1 MVPEGG
7 ANAVQPVRAGQ
18 KSSDQSHGYLGWLDM
33 TMEWTR
39 RGAAMSQPVTGG
51 KPSHVTPAAKRN
63 QSLPLFARS
72 DGDDLNRD
80 DVLSLNVPK
89 G

>member
-1 MVPEGG
+1 MVSQGR
-7 ANAVQPVRAGQ
+7 ADAVQPVGAGQ
-18 KSSDQSHGYLGWLDM
+18 KSGDQSHGYLCWLVM

-39 RGAAMSQPVTGG
+39 KGSALSQPVTVG
-51 KPSHVTPAAKRN
+51 KPSRVTPDTKRN

-72 DGDDLNRD
+72 DGDDPNRD
-80 DVLSLNVPK
+80 EVLSLNVPN

>member
-7 ANAVQPVRAGQ
+7 ADAVQPVGAGQ
-18 KSSDQSHGYLGWLDM
+18 ESSDQSHGYLGWLVI

-39 RGAAMSQPVTGG
+39 KGAAMSQHVTAG
-51 KPSHVTPAAKRN
+51 KPSRVTSAAKRN
-63 QSLPLFARS
+63 QTLPLFARG

-80 DVLSLNVPK
+80 DVFSLNVPN